1 MFQYQILPLLCPVS
15 TIPRDYHRSPYVRGS
30 GNFLLKESR
39 ISLTIGLQNLSSSD
53 IDWNRVPGI
62 QNPKLSWILIWG
74 DRDLHVLIILDPSAY
89 GFGNA
94 PLDLSPLHAQKSS

>member
-1 MFQYQILPLLCPVS
+1 M
-15 TIPRDYHRSPYVRGS
+15 
-30 GNFLLKESR
+30 
-39 ISLTIGLQNLSSSD
+39 SLTIGLQNLSSSD

-74 DRDLHVLIILDPSAY
+74 DRELHVLIILDPSAY